1 MINMDKRVGI
11 FMRVFRNE
19 PEIHQAIQSVLSQTY
34 KNFRYYI
41 LVNEKTIELV
51 NQYAQEDMRIE
62 VLEGKEGEGFRDY
75 AKYIARENAYV
86 ATIDGDDWYDK
97 TYIEELVDCAEK
109 KHLDIVACGNYF
121 VDSSA
126 RIVGERRQIDM
137 TWNRKDTNM
146 VLGYIYAFFRT
157 IWGKLMTAQVVLA
170 YDESRLPLPEQYGEY
185 GGDTLFIFNVLY
197 GADRLGIID
206 RVLYYYRISATS
218 TSYQLKQGR
227 LESDEILFKFVKKF
241 LEEVGNVN
249 EKALLFLYQVYGHA
263 LTDTT
268 KLLLNAKMDE
278 KQRAE
283 NLRYIYK
290 KNISEEALYQDRIG
304 KLAEY
309 NNNEAFYFTKNLYH
323 LIFDSLGGENQ
334 DKDIVKDYMELFCVL
349 YPKRK
354 DIVSVN
360 IFCLFLQKKELLDS
374 CTYENNY
381 ELFCKLVEEL
391 PCLNEEDSGECL
403 KVLQKINP
411 HIALTPVLQK
421 MEFVMAYADI
431 IKKVANGNEAEAVE
445 LCRERFSDLRFPKY
459 AELLIDLW
467 INLAALQNDAD
478 AFVDGK
484 IMKLQILIDCGKND
498 EARREMADLDE
509 MGIVYQE

>member
-11 FMRVFRNE
+11 FMRVYRNE
-19 PEIHQAIQSVLSQTY
+19 PEIHQAIRSVLSQTY
-34 KNFRYYI
+34 KNIRYYI

-62 VLEGKEGEGFRDY
+62 VIEGKEEEGFRDY

-126 RIVGERRQIDM
+126 RIVGERRQINM

-146 VLGYIYAFFRT
+146 VLEYIYAFFRT

-170 YDESRLPLPEQYGEY
+170 YDEGRLPDSKQYGGY

-227 LESDEILFKFVKKF
+227 LDSDEILFKFVKKF
-241 LEEVGNVN
+241 LEELGPVS
-249 EKALLFLYQVYGHA
+249 EKTLLFLYQVYGHA
-263 LTDTT
+263 LIDTT
-268 KLLLNAKMDE
+268 KLVLNAKLDE
-278 KQRAE
+278 KQSIQD
-283 NLRYIYK
+283 LIYIYK
-290 KNISEEALYQDRIG
+290 KNISEELLHRDRNR
-304 KLAEY
+304 KLEVY
-309 NNNEAFYFTKNLYH
+309 NNESFYFTKNMYH
-323 LIFDSLGGENQ
+323 MIFDSLSGKNKTG
-334 DKDIVKDYMELFCVL
+334 DITKNYLELFCML
-349 YPKRK
+349 YPKWK
-354 DIVSVN
+354 DVVGINVFRV
-360 IFCLFLQKKELLDS
+360 LLQKKELLDS
-374 CTYENNY
+374 FTYANES

-391 PCLNEEDSGECL
+391 PHLQEEEATECL

-411 HIALTPVLQK
+411 NIALTPVLQN
-421 MEFVMAYADI
+421 MEFVLAYSDI
-431 IKKVANGNEAEAVE
+431 IKKVANGDEAETVE
-445 LCRERFSDLRFPKY
+445 LCREKFSDLKYPEY

-467 INLAALQNDAD
+467 INLAALQNNAD

-484 IMKLQILIDCGKND
+484 KVKLKVLIDCGKSE
-498 EARREMADLDE
+498 EARNELIDLEE
-509 MGIVYQE
+509 MGIKC